1 MRSLAVALCCASLA
15 LFVAGSAQAER
26 IITITGKVIV
36 EEDAAGGGGEVVRI
50 VTETD
55 TYLVHAA
62 SKPNL
67 ADQKGQ
73 TIAAT
78 GKLLVTETRK
88 SIAVAEFAILEGK
101 SPAVGAK

>member
-1 MRSLAVALCCASLA
+1 MRSLALALCCASLA

-26 IITITGKVIV
+26 IITVTGKVVV
-36 EEDAAGGGGEVVRI
+36 EEDAAAGGQVVRI

-67 ADQKGQ
+67 VDLKGQ

-78 GKLLVTETRK
+78 GRLLVTETRK
-88 SIAVAEFAILEGK
+88 SIAVSEFAILEGR